1 LLLSAFY
8 VAPGGSNSADGSAL
22 HPWATIQKAANTVA
36 AGDTVYVAPGQYNI
50 TAGITSNT
58 SGTSSA
64 PIRFISTTPW
74 GAKVVATGVQDI
86 WTNGGS
92 YVTIQGFDIT
102 GNSAAFIGIL
112 NNGSYC
118 NIIGNRVHN
127 LLATGAGEAGGAGID
142 NWGNGTSTSNN
153 IIGNWVFDIGTVG
166 IKTDTVHGIY
176 LSSYGGNVSNN
187 IVYNNQGWGIQT
199 WHNAQGATI
208 SNNLVWGNGYGGIVI
223 GAGDNYATK
232 GAGDYF
238 TVTNNIVLDNTNTSG
253 NAGIEEEN
261 DGGGTDTHNVYVD
274 NICYGNAYNDY
285 RSFINETAAA
295 PLMVNPLLVNFQANG
310 TGNYQLSAGS
320 PCIGA
325 GTSLGMPSTDID
337 GVARPPNGP
346 YDIGPYQ
353 YTSTPTPTSSPTP
366 PTDVVLP
373 VVITS
378 AEIEVVGRQRVI
390 VLQLSGPVN
399 SATADKLASY
409 QLTQRRKGVQL
420 VLATYNPANNTI
432 WLRTRLALPP
442 KLRYPFTLTLV
453 GLKDAH
459 SNPVGGTFSIA

>member
-1 LLLSAFY
+1 MKPRENRVAGEFIPAGRPRSFPLKCADLPRRLFQVLPTASHRRPRCRLAFECFEDKLLLSAFY

-74 GAKVVATGVQDI
+74 GAKIVSAGVQEI
-86 WTNGGS
+86 WTNAGN

-102 GNSAAFIGIL
+102 GDTNAWDGIV

-118 NIIGNRVHN
+118 NIIGNRVHDIP
-127 LLATGAGEAGGAGID
+127 ATESGDEGGAGIVID
-142 NWGNGTSTSNN
+142 GNGNYTSTSNN
-153 IIGNWVFDIGTVG
+153 IIDNWVFNIGSVSDG
-166 IKTDTVHGIY
+166 SSDTVHGIY
-176 LSSYGGNVSNN
+176 LSAYGGLVCNN
-187 IVYNNQGWGIQT
+187 IVYNNQGWGIQA

-208 SNNLVWGNGYGGIVI
+208 SNNVVWGNGDGGILL
-223 GAGDNYATK
+223 GAGDDGYTP

-274 NICYGNAYNDY
+274 NLCYGNAYNDY
-285 RSFINETAAA
+285 RTFINETAAA

-346 YDIGPYQ
+346 YDMGVTTGLASPSFPYFAVE
-353 YTSTPTPTSSPTP
+353 PLVFLRHVEVPEGIP
-366 PTDVVLP
+366 L
-373 VVITS
+373 
-378 AEIEVVGRQRVI
+378 AIEV
-390 VLQLSGPVN
+390 
-399 SATADKLASY
+399 
-409 QLTQRRKGVQL
+409 
-420 VLATYNPANNTI
+420 
-432 WLRTRLALPP
+432 
-442 KLRYPFTLTLV
+442 
-453 GLKDAH
+453 
-459 SNPVGGTFSIA
+459 GGS